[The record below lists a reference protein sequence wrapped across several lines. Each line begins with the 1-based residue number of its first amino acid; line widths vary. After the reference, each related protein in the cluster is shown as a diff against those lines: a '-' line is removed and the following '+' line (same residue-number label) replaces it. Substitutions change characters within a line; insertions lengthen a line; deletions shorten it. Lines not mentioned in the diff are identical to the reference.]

1 MSNKAKGVRI
11 FTILCVKIQF
21 VEEVGIVKNIE
32 GAVAKIAIPKKNAC
46 EGCSL
51 GICKEQEQSMEIEA
65 INTIHARVGQKVRI
79 VLRSYSYLQGS
90 IIVYG
95 IPAIGLIA
103 GAVLGKEL
111 LSPYFPNLDPDAVS
125 ALFSFSVC
133 ILSFLAVKLW
143 SRKAAREEQ
152 RKAVIEEILD

>member
-11 FTILCVKIQF
+11 FTILYVKIYP
-21 VEEVGIVKNIE
+21 VEEVGIVMNVE
-32 GAVAKIAIPKKNAC
+32 GTVAKVSIPKKNAC

-65 INTIHARVGQKVRI
+65 INSIHARVGQKVRI

-103 GAVLGKEL
+103 GAVLGREV
-111 LSPYFPNLDPDAVS
+111 LSPYFPKFDPDVVS
-125 ALFSFSVC
+125 ALFSFCAC

-143 SRKAAREEQ
+143 SRRAAREEH
-152 RKAVIEEILD
+152 RKPVIEEILD